1 MHEAGRAEQGVHEAG
16 RGGPSRGCMTGGLWD
31 RAHSAGS
38 CRPPRT
44 SFYSDPKQTSAFFR
58 DTLEPRVLS
67 EPRLVSVGDWFK
79 VLQTAREPDGAE
91 HGGASVSHYVTSVQR
106 PEFSVWG
113 TSREAPMGP
122 PPGRTKTAVT
132 GESRQ
137 RCGPRG
143 GLPTWLYACHP
154 RTFRAMKVK
163 EEKELRVLRAV
174 A

>member
-1 MHEAGRAEQGVHEAG
+1 MR
-16 RGGPSRGCMTGGLWD
+16 RGGPSRGCMTGGPLGLGTQCGLVPASTD
-31 RAHSAGS
+31 QFLLRPKADLSFFSRHSGAPGV
-38 CRPPRT
+38 T
-44 SFYSDPKQTSAFFR
+44 
-58 DTLEPRVLS
+58 

-79 VLQTAREPDGAE
+79 VLQKAREPDGAE
-91 HGGASVSHYVTSVQR
+91 RSGASVSHYVTSVQR
-106 PEFSVWG
+106 PDVSVWG

-163 EEKELRVLRAV
+163 EEKELRVLPAV